1 MTQVTNVIQTVKPA
15 SISMYGKGL
24 KHSESSNIVREG
36 YKKFSI
42 ETQVIDV
49 TGLIVSP
56 DTPNDVKLKATQLV
70 DYLIVDA
77 IKSMASSLER
87 DLSISNWEANKP
99 QLFNPLDQDETGE
112 FFKELI
118 EGITLDDLYREVVEN
133 SLESRGRGGF
143 NQKVWNAFIVEKF
156 LPARNAYRVLVL
168 NQAPFSQDQIKA
180 NTVTLKLGQKLKK
193 PQKEAVINSILEI
206 VEGVNSPSF
215 SSGIIEGGLIHK
227 KLESLK
233 ALGDSEKVKSF
244 EEYVGTLKDSII
256 EFAGSQLTMA
266 SMDWVLKDSMGVPEL
281 DL

>member
-1 MTQVTNVIQTVKPA
+1 MTQIIQVGSIGSTSKQA

-24 KHSESSNIVREG
+24 KHQESSNIVREG

-49 TGLIVSP
+49 TGLIISP
-56 DTPNDVKLKATQLV
+56 DTPNDIKLKATQLV

-99 QLFNPLDQDETGE
+99 QLFNPLDQDETGR

-168 NQAPFSQDQIKA
+168 NQAPFSQEQIKA

-215 SSGIIEGGLIHK
+215 SSGIIEGGLIHT

-233 ALGDSEKVKSF
+233 SLGDNEKVRSF
-244 EEYVGTLKDSII
+244 SFSFNASII
-256 EFAGSQLTMA
+256 RC
-266 SMDWVLKDSMGVPEL
+266 
-281 DL
+281 